1 MSISGFFVRRPVMT
15 GLVMIGILFFGVFSY
30 RLMPVAALPNVDFPT
45 VEVTAALAGASPETM
60 ASSVA
65 TPLEKQ
71 FSTIPGLDSLSSISV
86 LGNTRITLQFK
97 LSRDIDAAA
106 QDVQSAIAAA
116 QRLLPREMTTP
127 PTFRKLNPA
136 DAAIFYLA
144 LTSETLPL
152 SAVDEYAQTL
162 LAQRLST
169 LSGVAQVAVF
179 GSQKYAV
186 RVRLDPGKLAARGIG
201 LDEVEQAIRR
211 QNVNLPTGILQG
223 PDRMFTIQSSGQLQ
237 NAAAYR
243 PLVVVHRNGAPVRL
257 DELGEVTDGVEE
269 EKAGAWYNDDRGVV
283 LAIYRQPGTNTI
295 QVVDQIRKVLP
306 AFRAQVPPGI
316 RVDVLYDRSQ
326 SIRASVDEVQFT
338 LMLALALV
346 VLVIFIFLRNL
357 SATLI
362 PSLALPMSLIGT
374 FSAMYLLGFSINNLS
389 LLALVLCVGFVVD
402 DAIVMLENI
411 ARHLEMGKTAMQ
423 ATLDGAREI
432 GFTIVSMTVSLAAVF
447 LPIVFMGGILGR
459 LLSEFAV
466 TIMVAVLISG
476 FVSLTLTPL
485 LCGRWL
491 RPERQQSHGRLYAA
505 SGAAFDALLRGYDA
519 SLSWVLRHQR
529 ATLLAFVALT
539 AFTAWQFAA
548 MPKGFLPPEDTGR
561 LFAFTEGAQDIAFP
575 AMAEKQARA
584 AEIIRA
590 HPGVESVMSFMGVS
604 GSSTSLNLGRILVIL
619 KPAAERASANQVL
632 EELRPTLRDITGL
645 KVFLQN
651 LPEIRLGGRLTKS
664 PYQYTLQSTDTEEL
678 YHWAPVVEE
687 KLRTLPGF
695 RDVTSDLQIRN
706 PEVTVEIN
714 RQKASALGIT
724 AEQVE
729 TALFNA
735 YGSRQVSTIYTP
747 SNDYAVI
754 LELLPEYQ
762 ARPDALSLLYVRAQ
776 SGQLVPLSTVAEIG
790 QAVGPLS
797 ISHVGQ
803 LPSVT
808 LSFDLEPGFAL
819 SHAVREVEA
828 AMRELRAPAT
838 LLGSFQGTAQ
848 AFRDSL
854 ADMEL
859 LLALS
864 IFVIYL
870 VLGILYE
877 SYLHPLTIL
886 AGLPTA
892 VFGALLTLHLFGLDL
907 DIYGFVG
914 LIMLVGI
921 VKKNAIMMID
931 FAIEA
936 QRRDSLAPAEA
947 IYRACLVRFRPIM
960 MTTMAAFMGTL
971 PIAIGFGAGGDARQP
986 LGLAVVGGLATS
998 QVLTLYI
1005 TPVIYIWLEK
1015 VKQRL
1020 AALRA
1025 PAAPSLA
1032 GDMPRT

>member
-1 MSISGFFVRRPVMT
+1 MSISEFFVRRPVMT
-15 GLVMIGILFFGVFSY
+15 GLVMIGLLFFGVFSY

-45 VEVTAALAGASPETM
+45 VEVTASLAGASPETM
-60 ASSVA
+60 AASVA

-71 FSTIPGLDSLSSISV
+71 FSTIPGLDSMSSISV
-86 LGNTRITLQFK
+86 LGNTRITLQFR
-97 LSRDIDAAA
+97 LNRPIDAAA
-106 QDVQSAIAAA
+106 QDVQSAISAA
-116 QRLLPREMTTP
+116 QRLLPQEMTVP

-152 SAVDEYAQTL
+152 SAVDEFAQTL

-169 LSGVAQVAVF
+169 LSGVAQVSVF

-223 PDRMFTIQSSGQLQ
+223 RERMFTIQASGQLQ
-237 NAAAYR
+237 DAAAYR
-243 PLVVVHRNGAPVRL
+243 PLVVAQRNGAPVRL
-257 DELGEVTDGVEE
+257 DELGEVADGVEE
-269 EKAGAWYNDDRGVV
+269 EKTGAWYNEDRGVV
-283 LAIYRQPGTNTI
+283 LAIFRQPGTNTV
-295 QVVDQIRKVLP
+295 QVVDEIRRVLP
-306 AFRAQVPPGI
+306 VFRTQVPPGI

-326 SIRASVDEVQFT
+326 SIRASVREVQFT

-346 VLVIFIFLRNL
+346 VMVIFLFLRNL

-374 FSAMYLLGFSINNLS
+374 FSVMYLLGFSINNLS

-402 DAIVMLENI
+402 YAIVMLENI
-411 ARHLEMGKTAMQ
+411 ARHLEMGKAPMQ

-432 GFTIVSMTVSLAAVF
+432 GFTIVSMTLSLAAVF

-491 RPERQQSHGRLYAA
+491 RPGRAHGRAYEA
-505 SGAAFDALLRGYDA
+505 SGGAFEALKRGYDA
-519 SLSWVLRHQR
+519 SLRWVLRHQG
-529 ATLLAFVALT
+529 ATLAAFVALT
-539 AFTAWQFAA
+539 AFTGWLFAA
-548 MPKGFLPPEDTGR
+548 SPKGFLPPEDTGR

-575 AMAEKQARA
+575 ALAVKQAQA
-584 AEIIRA
+584 AATIRA
-590 HPGVESVMSFMGVS
+590 NPGVESVMSFMGVS
-604 GSSTSLNLGRILVIL
+604 GSSTSLNLGRILIIL
-619 KPAAERASANQVL
+619 RPAGERPGANQVL
-632 EELRPTLRDITGL
+632 EELRPLLRDITGL

-678 YHWAPVVEE
+678 YRWAPLVEE
-687 KLRTLPGF
+687 KLRSLPGF

-706 PEVTVEIN
+706 PEVTVRID

-735 YGSRQVSTIYTP
+735 YGSRQVSTIYTA

-754 LELLPEYQ
+754 LELLPRYQ
-762 ARPDALSLLYVRAQ
+762 AAPDALELLYVRAQ
-776 SGQLVPLSTVAEIG
+776 SGQLVPLATVAAIG
-790 QAVGPLS
+790 QGVGPLS
-797 ISHVGQ
+797 INHAGQ

-808 LSFDLEPGFAL
+808 LSFDLEPGYAL
-819 SHAVREVEA
+819 SHAVREVDA
-828 AMRELRAPAT
+828 AMRELRAPAA

-848 AFRDSL
+848 AFKESL

-859 LLALS
+859 LLVLS
-864 IFVIYL
+864 VFVIYL

-892 VFGALLTLHLFGLDL
+892 VFGALVTLRLFGLELDL
-907 DIYGFVG
+907 YGFVG

-936 QRRDSLAPAEA
+936 QRRGEAAPEA
-947 IYRACLVRFRPIM
+947 IYQACLVRFRPIM
-960 MTTMAAFMGTL
+960 MTTMAALMGTL

-986 LGLAVVGGLATS
+986 LGLAVVGGLLTS
-998 QVLTLYI
+998 QLLTLYI
-1005 TPVIYIWLEK
+1005 TPVIYLWLERWK
-1015 VKQRL
+1015 RRVGAR
-1020 AALRA
+1020 RGA
-1025 PAAPSLA
+1025 PADAPQAA
-1032 GDMPRT
+1032 G

>member
-1 MSISGFFVRRPVMT
+1 MSISEFFVRRPVMT

-65 TPLEKQ
+65 TPLEKR
-71 FSTIPGLDSLSSISV
+71 FSTIPGLDSMSSVSV

-97 LSRDIDAAA
+97 LSRNIDAAA
-106 QDVQSAIAAA
+106 QDVQSAISAA
-116 QRLLPREMTTP
+116 QRLLPPEMTVP

-136 DAAIFYLA
+136 DAAVFYLA

-186 RVRLDPGKLAARGIG
+186 RIRLDPGKLAARGIG

-223 PDRMFTIQSSGQLQ
+223 KDRMFTIQASGQLQ

-243 PLVVVHRNGAPVRL
+243 PLVVAQRNGAPVRL

-295 QVVDQIRKVLP
+295 QVVDEVRKVLP

-316 RVDVLYDRSQ
+316 NVQVLYDRSQ
-326 SIRASVDEVQFT
+326 SIRASVKEVQFT

-346 VLVIFIFLRNL
+346 VMVIFVFLRNV

-374 FSAMYLLGFSINNLS
+374 FSAMYLLGFSVNNLS

-411 ARHLEMGKTAMQ
+411 ARHLEMGKTPMQ

-505 SGAAFDALLRGYDA
+505 SGAAFDALLRAYDA

-529 ATLLAFVALT
+529 ATLIAFVALT
-539 AFTAWQFAA
+539 AFTGWQFAA

-575 AMAEKQARA
+575 AMAAKQAQA

-619 KPAAERASANQVL
+619 KPRAERASANRVL

-664 PYQYTLQSTDTEEL
+664 PYQYTLQSTDTGEL
-678 YHWAPVVEE
+678 YEWAPLVEE

-706 PEVTVEIN
+706 PEVTVQIN

-790 QAVGPLS
+790 QSVGPLA

-803 LPSVT
+803 LPSIT

-828 AMRELRAPAT
+828 GMRELRAPAT

-892 VFGALLTLHLFGLDL
+892 VFGALLTLHLLGLDL

-936 QRRDSLAPAEA
+936 QRRDSLPPAEA

-1015 VKQRL
+1015 AKRRV
-1020 AALRA
+1020 AARRA
-1025 PAAPSLA
+1025 PAPASLA
-1032 GDMPRT
+1032 RDMPPT

>member
-1 MSISGFFVRRPVMT
+1 MSISEFFVRRPVMT

-45 VEVTAALAGASPETM
+45 VEVTASLAGASPETM

-71 FSTIPGLDSLSSISV
+71 FSTIPGLDSMSSISV

-106 QDVQSAIAAA
+106 QDVQSAISAA
-116 QRLLPREMTTP
+116 QRLLPREMTVP

-169 LSGVAQVAVF
+169 VSGVAQVSVF

-186 RVRLDPGKLAARGIG
+186 RVRLDPKKLAARGIG

-223 PDRMFTIQSSGQLQ
+223 PERMFTIQASGQLS
-237 NAAAYR
+237 NAAAYG
-243 PLVVVHRNGAPVRL
+243 PLVVAYRNGAPVRL
-257 DELGEVTDGVEE
+257 DELGEVADSVEE
-269 EKAGAWYNDDRGVV
+269 EKAGAWYNEDRGVV
-283 LAIYRQPGTNTI
+283 LAIFRQPGTNTV
-295 QVVDQIRKVLP
+295 QVVDEIRRILP

-326 SIRASVDEVQFT
+326 SIRASVQEVQFT
-338 LMLALALV
+338 LALALALV
-346 VLVIFIFLRNL
+346 VMVIFLFLRNL
-357 SATLI
+357 SATVI

-374 FSAMYLLGFSINNLS
+374 FSVMYLLGFSINNLS

-411 ARHLEMGKTAMQ
+411 ARHLEMGKSPMQ
-423 ATLDGAREI
+423 ATLDGSREI
-432 GFTIVSMTVSLAAVF
+432 GFTIVSMTLSLAAVF

-491 RPERQQSHGRLYAA
+491 RPERRSRGEGAVYAA
-505 SGAAFDALLRGYDA
+505 VKRGYDA
-519 SLSWVLRHQR
+519 SLRWVLRRQGL
-529 ATLLAFVALT
+529 TLAAFVALT
-539 AFTAWQFAA
+539 GVTAWMFAA
-548 MPKGFLPPEDTGR
+548 SPKGFLPPEDTGR
-561 LFAFTEGAQDIAFP
+561 LFAFTEGAEDIAFP
-575 AMAEKQARA
+575 AMAAKQAQA
-584 AEIIRA
+584 AAKIRA
-590 HPGVESVMSFMGVS
+590 NPHVESVMSFMGVS
-604 GSSTSLNLGRILVIL
+604 GSSTSLNLGRILIIL
-619 KPAAERASANQVL
+619 RPAGERPSANRVL
-632 EELRPTLRDITGL
+632 EDLRPRLRDIPGL

-664 PYQYTLQSTDTEEL
+664 PYQFTLQSTDTEEL
-678 YHWAPVVEE
+678 YQWAPRVEE
-687 KLRTLPGF
+687 RLRALPGF

-706 PEVTVEIN
+706 PEVTVRID
-714 RQKASALGIT
+714 RQKASALGLT
-724 AEQVE
+724 AEQIE

-747 SNDYAVI
+747 ANDYAVI
-754 LELLPEYQ
+754 MELLPRYQ
-762 ARPDALSLLYVRAQ
+762 AAPDALSALYVRAQ

-790 QAVGPLS
+790 QGVGPLS
-797 ISHVGQ
+797 INHAGQ

-819 SHAVREVEA
+819 SHAVREVDA
-828 AMRELRAPAT
+828 AMRELRAPAS

-848 AFRDSL
+848 AFKESL

-886 AGLPTA
+886 A
-892 VFGALLTLHLFGLDL
+892 
-907 DIYGFVG
+907 
-914 LIMLVGI
+914 
-921 VKKNAIMMID
+921 
-931 FAIEA
+931 
-936 QRRDSLAPAEA
+936 
-947 IYRACLVRFRPIM
+947 
-960 MTTMAAFMGTL
+960 
-971 PIAIGFGAGGDARQP
+971 
-986 LGLAVVGGLATS
+986 
-998 QVLTLYI
+998 
-1005 TPVIYIWLEK
+1005 
-1015 VKQRL
+1015 
-1020 AALRA
+1020 
-1025 PAAPSLA
+1025 
-1032 GDMPRT
+1032 